1 MRRNPSGGRCRSS
14 TKEKRKMKRMIIK
27 QRHGEF
33 LDDWAKRVEQETGKK
48 IARAWRSYCI
58 NVAVTEDGVAIFGM

>member
-1 MRRNPSGGRCRSS
+1 
-14 TKEKRKMKRMIIK
+14 MKRMIIK

-33 LDDWAKRVEQETGKK
+33 LDDWAKRAEQETGKK